1 MSTWPTDAASR
12 TLRHPPPEDT
22 GLSSLLI
29 KNARL
34 IDGVGSPAASADIAV
49 ENDLI
54 TEAAPDL
61 DIDADQVIDAAG
73 SVASPG
79 FVDMHSHGGAGIIER
94 TTADSKALDGVTTEV
109 LGNCGSSPFPT
120 DKFPSA
126 DAFFGLVDEVGTS
139 INRAFLAGLGSIR
152 AAVMGP
158 GGEPASPDQIRTMR
172 DTLAR
177 CIEEGAFGASTGLI
191 YPPGC
196 FATREEMAEIVKA
209 AGDAGALYATHMRDE
224 GDLIEDAID
233 EAAFIAKAS
242 GARLQIS
249 HVKLSGKR
257 NWHKI
262 DWLEERLRGLIDGG
276 IDLAC
281 DRYPYTASATDLG
294 VLLPNWAHDGTA
306 QQRMERLADADAR
319 SRVESEMLGNHP
331 EPEYWDTVLISAVP
345 EGEDA
350 AYNGKTLAEVAAMRD
365 ERPVETIM
373 NLLARREAMPA
384 IVIFCMCE
392 ENLRRVLSWPFVAAG
407 SDARARVA
415 PEKFGTDKP
424 HPRSYG
430 TFARFLGR
438 YVREEGTLSLE
449 EAVRRITSLPAERL
463 GLHDRGVIREGA
475 LADITIFD
483 PDTIADCATYD
494 DPHQASAGIRHV
506 IVNGQPVIENG
517 SHNGALPGRILR
529 RSG

>member
-1 MSTWPTDAASR
+1 V
-12 TLRHPPPEDT
+12 
-22 GLSSLLI
+22 
-29 KNARL
+29 
-34 IDGVGSPAASADIAV
+34 IDGTGSPAVNANIAV

-54 TEAAPDL
+54 TAVAPDL
-61 DIDADQVIDAAG
+61 NIDAEQVIDARGA
-73 SVASPG
+73 VASPG
-79 FVDMHSHGGAGIIER
+79 FIDMHSHGGAGIIER
-94 TTADSKALDGVTTEV
+94 TTADSKAHDGVTTEV

-152 AAVMGP
+152 AAVMGS
-158 GGEPASPDQIRTMR
+158 GAEPASPEQIRTMR
-172 DTLAR
+172 DTLAG
-177 CIEEGAFGASTGLI
+177 CIEEGAFGVSTGLI

-196 FATREEMAEIVKA
+196 FTTREEMAEIAKA

-224 GDLIEDAID
+224 GDEIEDAID

-242 GARLQIS
+242 GARLHIS

-262 DWLEERLRGLIDGG
+262 DWLEERLRGLIDSG

-294 VLLPNWAHDGTA
+294 VLLPNWAHDGAA
-306 QQRMERLADADAR
+306 QQRMERLGDADAR
-319 SRVESEMLGNHP
+319 GRIESEILGDHP
-331 EPEYWDTVLISAVP
+331 EPEYWDTALISAVP
-345 EGEDA
+345 EGEDT

-373 NLLARREAMPA
+373 NLLARRESMPA
-384 IVIFCMCE
+384 IVIFSMCE

-407 SDARARVA
+407 SDARARIA
-415 PEKFGTDKP
+415 SEKFGTDKP

-438 YVREEGTLSLE
+438 YVREENVLALE

-463 GLHDRGVIREGA
+463 GLRDRGVIRAGA

-483 PDTIADCATYD
+483 PDTIADRATYHE
-494 DPHQASAGIRHV
+494 PHQPSAGILHV